1 MILLLHPVLAKVML
15 ASMIV
20 VMVCVLGALAIHRLA
35 SRITT
40 LDRAPGVSHDAL
52 AAYESVIH
60 RLRHQEQQLEI
71 LRRAESD
78 RAQKSESISA
88 AVLANLSSGVLLFNA
103 DGLVQQANDSAHAI
117 LDLPAPNG
125 WHARDVFRGVKQ
137 VRRENG
143 DVAGPALFLAQA
155 IDSALHE
162 GASFRRLEVDYHCDR
177 GDRVLGLT
185 ISPVRRPEGI
195 LGAACLISDLTEV
208 TLLQQDMRMR
218 ENLAALGEISAGLA
232 TQFQKSLAIV
242 SSFAQKLTME
252 DDMAAVRQHAFR
264 ITAETKKMG
273 RTLDDFREFTE
284 PDAAGNEQVELRS
297 LLEDCARQCKVQL
310 VATNFDDSLFLYG
323 DPTILRH
330 TFLNLLRNSAEA
342 ARNGRPVRIEV
353 STKTEGDQTRIMLRD
368 DGVGIKPENLPK
380 VCSPFFTTKPEGT
393 GLGLAL
399 VNRVVTQLGGKIE
412 VSSDTSG
419 TTFTLSIPAQGR
431 ARAAVLV

>member
-1 MILLLHPVLAKVML
+1 MILLLHPVLAKIML
-15 ASMIV
+15 ASMMV
-20 VMVCVLGALAIHRLA
+20 VMVCLLGALAIHRLA

-60 RLRHQEQQLEI
+60 RLRHQERQLEV

-88 AVLANLSSGVLLFNA
+88 AVIANLSSGVLLFNT

-117 LDLPAPNG
+117 LDLPAPAG

-143 DVAGPALFLAQA
+143 EVAGPALFLVQA
-155 IDSALHE
+155 IDSALRD
-162 GASFRRLEVDYHCDR
+162 GATYRRLEVDYHCDH

-185 ISPVRRPEGI
+185 ISPVRGQEGI

-208 TLLQQDMRMR
+208 TRLQRDMRMR

-232 TQFQKSLAIV
+232 AQFQKSLAIV
-242 SSFAQKLTME
+242 SSFGQKLTMQ

-264 ITAETKKMG
+264 ITAETKKMA
-273 RTLDDFREFTE
+273 RTLEDFREFTV
-284 PDAAGNEQVELRS
+284 PDAAGSEQVGLRS
-297 LLEDCARQCKVQL
+297 LLEDCARQCKVHL
-310 VATNFDDSLFLYG
+310 VANHVDESLFLYG
-323 DPTILRH
+323 DPTTLRH
-330 TFLNLLRNSAEA
+330 TFVNLLRNSAEA
-342 ARNGRPVRIEV
+342 ARNGRPVRVEV
-353 STKTEGDQTRIMLRD
+353 STRTEGDQTRIVLRD
-368 DGVGIKPENLPK
+368 DGVGIKPENLSK
-380 VCSPFFTTKPEGT
+380 VCSPFFTTKAEGT

-399 VNRVVTQLGGKIE
+399 VNRVVIQLGGKLE

-419 TTFTLSIPAQGR
+419 TTFTLSIPAQRR
-431 ARAAVLV
+431 ARAAVMV